1 MSGILTIDI
10 GAGTM
15 DILHFDVRTGEHFK
29 AVVKSPVASLA
40 RQVETAPGELL
51 ILGNEMGGGAVS
63 RAVKERARD
72 TAVVMARSAAP
83 TIHHDI
89 DRVRSAGIR
98 VLEDEAAQAM
108 AREGRYSVIEFRDLP
123 IDRLR
128 AIVGSFDVPFCFDAV
143 GVCAQDHG
151 VPSEGDSHLD
161 HRHRHFREIL
171 EATPSPYAFLHRAEE
186 IPPDMSR
193 LQSITKSARSLPADE
208 VYVMDSG
215 MAAILGASLDPRV
228 RQRKNA
234 LVLDIATSHT
244 VGAAI
249 QGEELDGFFE
259 YHTQDI
265 TLERLEALLV
275 DLANGDLSH
284 ERILSE
290 GGHGA
295 YTRRAFGFENTEI
308 ILATG
313 PRRSLVG
320 ASRLE
325 IELGAPLG
333 DNMMTGTL
341 GVFEA
346 IRSSQQLPRL
356 PLLYS

>member
-1 MSGILTIDI
+1 MSRILTVDV

-15 DILHFDVRTGEHFK
+15 DVLYFEVRRGEHFK

-40 RQVETAPGELL
+40 RQVETAAGELL

-72 TAVVMARSAAP
+72 TDVVMALSASP
-83 TIHHDI
+83 TIHHDL

-98 VLEDEAAQAM
+98 VVEDEAAEAM
-108 AREGRYSVIEFRDLP
+108 AREGRYSVIEFGDLP

-128 AIVGSFDVPFCFDAV
+128 EIVRSFDVPFSFDV
-143 GVCAQDHG
+143 IGVCAQDHG

-161 HRHRHFREIL
+161 HRHRHFRKIL
-171 EATPSPYAFLHRAEE
+171 EATPFPHAFLHRAGEV
-186 IPPDMSR
+186 PADMSR
-193 LQSITKSARSLPADE
+193 LRSIAESAGSLPSDE

-215 MAAILGASLDPRV
+215 MAAILGASMDPRV

-249 QGEELDGFFE
+249 QEEALLGFFE
-259 YHTQDI
+259 YHTNDI
-265 TLERLEALLV
+265 TLERLETLLV
-275 DLANGDLSH
+275 DLANGNLSH

-295 YTRRAFGFENTEI
+295 FTRGSFGFENTEI

-313 PRRSLVG
+313 PKRGLVG
-320 ASRLE
+320 PSRLS

-333 DNMMTGTL
+333 DNMMTGTV
-341 GVFEA
+341 GVLEA
-346 IRSSQQLPRL
+346 IRRKKGLAPFPFL
-356 PLLYS
+356 